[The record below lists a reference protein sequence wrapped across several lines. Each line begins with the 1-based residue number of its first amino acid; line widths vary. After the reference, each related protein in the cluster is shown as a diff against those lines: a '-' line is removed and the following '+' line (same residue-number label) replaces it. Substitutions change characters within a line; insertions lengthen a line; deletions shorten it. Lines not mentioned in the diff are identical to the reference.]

1 MKPKKVLRKKNF
13 KQNQKKKFKIKA
25 HHKKE
30 VGIEIEVM
38 ENGDYEIEKLS
49 VDDLPDSIDGHK
61 ITWLNNLLG
70 LKTRIA

>member
-1 MKPKKVLRKKNF
+1 
-13 KQNQKKKFKIKA
+13 
-25 HHKKE
+25 
-30 VGIEIEVM
+30 M